1 MIRTIFLVAAMLL
14 FVQSCSTGSKQTKLV
29 MPAWVVMPPSDNS
42 EVIFGIGSGY
52 SYNEA
57 TQAALKEISGKLIT
71 QISSQSQSEMSVHDD
86 VVSRSANEQI
96 STRTL
101 ETQISNY
108 KVLKSEQVANE
119 IFVQVSMSRQDFIKS
134 TSSRLKEID
143 DRIRATMQQLARKS
157 KLQQLVDV
165 QMLLP
170 SVEQARTLVLLL
182 QAAGGKQDTDKYL
195 SYYNGVQEESQALLK
210 KISFNISAS
219 ANMKGFAKQLAVM
232 MQNENIS
239 ANLSSN
245 KKADAVIHIAGDV
258 NSSIM
263 FSQYMANIKVT
274 TRLSERNISGGL
286 LREFESTGS
295 SLSNKK
301 NAIESALRSLASEIK
316 KNGVLASLGLIEKK

>member
-14 FVQSCSTGSKQTKLV
+14 LVQSCATGSKQTKLV
-29 MPAWVVMPPSDNS
+29 MPAWVVMPPSDNGK
-42 EVIFGIGSGY
+42 VIFGIGSGY

-71 QISSQSQSEMSVHDD
+71 EISSQSQSEMSVHDD
-86 VVSRSANEQI
+86 LVSRSANEQI

-108 KVLKSEQVANE
+108 KVLKSERVANE

-134 TSSRLKEID
+134 TSSRLKELD
-143 DRIRATMQQLARKS
+143 DRIKTTMQQLAIKS

-210 KISFNISAS
+210 RISFNISAS
-219 ANMKGFAKQLAVM
+219 SGMKSFAKQLAVLL
-232 MQNENIS
+232 QNENIS
-239 ANLSSN
+239 ASLSNS

-263 FSQYMANIKVT
+263 FSQHMANIKVT
-274 TRLSERNISGGL
+274 TRVSEKNISGGL

-316 KNGVLASLGLIEKK
+316 KNGVLASLGLIENK